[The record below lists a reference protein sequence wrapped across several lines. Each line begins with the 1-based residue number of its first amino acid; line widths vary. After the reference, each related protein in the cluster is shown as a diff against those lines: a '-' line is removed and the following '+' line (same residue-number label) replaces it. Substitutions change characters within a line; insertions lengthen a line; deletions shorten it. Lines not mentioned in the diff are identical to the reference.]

1 VLDIFRNTQYTIIK
15 ERETKQY
22 KEDEEMFQFKVI
34 GASREIYIKGVSL
47 ENAIARY
54 KKELFIAASACE
66 HREENIEISDH
77 YDDGDYH
84 IVKFTYTD
92 AYNGESGSC
101 QIKVERNGYEFQPL
115 PPLTPCLKEIQEKL
129 DAMTL

>member
-1 VLDIFRNTQYTIIK
+1 
-15 ERETKQY
+15 
-22 KEDEEMFQFKVI
+22 MFQFKVI
-34 GASREIYIKGVSL
+34 GASREMYIEGVSL

-54 KKELFIAASACE
+54 KKELFIRASTCE
-66 HREENIEISDH
+66 HGTENIEISDH

-92 AYNGESGSC
+92 AHNGESGSC
-101 QIKVERNGYEFQPL
+101 QIKVERNGYEFRPL
-115 PPLTPCLKEIQEKL
+115 PPLTPKLREIQEEL

>member
-1 VLDIFRNTQYTIIK
+1 MFKFRAITGDY
-15 ERETKQY
+15 
-22 KEDEEMFQFKVI
+22 EMCI
-34 GASREIYIKGVSL
+34 TGISL

-54 KKELFIAASACE
+54 KKELFIRASTCE

-77 YDDGDYH
+77 YDDGDCH

-115 PPLTPCLKEIQEKL
+115 PPLTPWLKEIQERL